1 MGSRS
6 VGALCTLPS
15 ARVSAM
21 SSSLSSSSSSAA
33 PSTSTSA
40 SASASLPPLKLLLL
54 GDSGVGKTSLMTCFA
69 DSGAFSANMIS
80 TAGVD
85 CRVKAMEVEGRRVTV
100 QVWDTAGQER
110 FKTITRQY
118 YRGAMGIMLVFDCT
132 SVQSFEH
139 VGYWLDSIAQ
149 YAHSEVAK
157 VLVGN
162 KCDMQGSRV
171 VSHASAVAMAAAQS
185 IPYIECSAKSNLHV
199 EDAFH
204 TLAGLVLPHLHL
216 FVGAGR
222 AAAGG
227 GGGGDGG
234 GVGRAAPG
242 VIDLAERRRRRQ
254 KSTCHSC
261 SSK

>member
-1 MGSRS
+1 
-6 VGALCTLPS
+6 
-15 ARVSAM
+15 M
-21 SSSLSSSSSSAA
+21 SSSQPASSAPSSSASAAGA
-33 PSTSTSA
+33 P
-40 SASASLPPLKLLLL
+40 SLPPLKLLLL

-85 CRVKAMEVEGRRVTV
+85 CRVKAMEVDGRRVTV

-132 SVQSFEH
+132 SLQSFEH
-139 VGYWLDSIAQ
+139 VAYWLDSIAQ
-149 YAHSEVAK
+149 YASSGVSK

-162 KCDMQGSRV
+162 KADMHSSRV
-171 VSHASAVAMAAAQS
+171 VSAQQAEAMAAAQS
-185 IPYIECSAKSNLHV
+185 IPYIECSAKANLHV

-204 TLAGLVLPHLHL
+204 TLAKLTLPNLHL
-216 FVGAGR
+216 FAAGSR
-222 AAAGG
+222 ASAGG
-227 GGGGDGG
+227 GQGGVEGG

-242 VIDLAERRRRRQ
+242 VIDLAEKRRNRR
-254 KSTCHSC
+254 KHGAC
-261 SSK
+261 SSACSSSGK